1 MKVGITSGSF
11 SYLPL
16 ERRYL
21 RIRELGYDA
30 VDQDLADTKA
40 ACYRDAEAMEEH
52 CRTIRTAVESAG
64 LEIAQVHGPW
74 PTDDT
79 TAENRAKTLVDMR
92 LAVYGCHCLGAP
104 YLIIHPQMPYGWGR
118 EEDADFALSL
128 TVELMKNLM
137 PDCEKYGVTLCLEN
151 MPMTA
156 HRISTMDRIA
166 EAVAMVGHPNAA
178 ICLDTGHTNVFGHDL
193 SDAVRSAGNRLRTLH
208 VHDNDGK
215 SDRHQLPY
223 LGTANWENFTRA
235 LAEAEFDGVMS
246 LETSGAVSRNM
257 PADVRDAAE
266 KLTYTVGRYLADA
279 AEGKNR

>member
-1 MKVGITSGSF
+1 MKTGNTSGAF
-11 SYLPL
+11 SYLPID
-16 ERRYL
+16 RMYVRM
-21 RIRELGYDA
+21 RELGYNA
-30 VDQDLADTKA
+30 VDQDLADTNA
-40 ACYRDAEAMEEH
+40 PCYRDAASMEAH
-52 CRTIRTAVESAG
+52 CKVIRAAAEDAG
-64 LEIAQVHGPW
+64 IEISQVHGPW

-79 TAENRAKTLVDMR
+79 TAENRAKTLENMR

-166 EAVAMVGHPNAA
+166 EAVEMVGHPNAA
-178 ICLDTGHTNVFGHDL
+178 ICFDTGHTNVYGHDL
-193 SDAVRSAGNRLRTLH
+193 GDAVRTAGKYLRTLH

-215 SDRHQLPY
+215 ADRHQLPW
-223 LGTANWENFTRA
+223 LGSADWNSFTAA
-235 LAEAEFDGVMS
+235 LAETGFDGVMS
-246 LETSGAVSRNM
+246 LETRGPVSKNM
-257 PADVRDAAE
+257 PDTVRDAAE
-266 KLTYTVGRYLADA
+266 KLTYLSAKALADA
-279 AEGKNR
+279 VENSR

>member
-1 MKVGITSGSF
+1 MKTGNTSGAF
-11 SYLPL
+11 SYLPID
-16 ERRYL
+16 RMYVRM
-21 RIRELGYDA
+21 RELGYDA
-30 VDQDLADTKA
+30 VDQDLADTNA
-40 ACYRDAEAMEEH
+40 PCYRDAASMEAH
-52 CRTIRTAVESAG
+52 CKVIRTAAEAAG
-64 LEIAQVHGPW
+64 IEISQVHGPW

-79 TAENRAKTLVDMR
+79 TAENRAKTLENMR

-166 EAVAMVGHPNAA
+166 EAVEMVGHPNAA
-178 ICLDTGHTNVFGHDL
+178 ICFDTGHTNVYGHDL
-193 SDAVRSAGNRLRTLH
+193 GDAVRTAGKYLRTLH

-215 SDRHQLPY
+215 ADRHQLPW
-223 LGTANWENFTRA
+223 LGTADWNSFTAA
-235 LAEAEFDGVMS
+235 LAETGFDGVMS
-246 LETSGAVSRNM
+246 LETRGPVSKEM
-257 PADVRDAAE
+257 PDAVRDAAE
-266 KLTYTVGRYLADA
+266 KLTYAAAKALADA
-279 AEGKNR
+279 VENSR

>member
-1 MKVGITSGSF
+1 MKLGINSGSF

-16 ERRYL
+16 DRMYR

-40 ACYRDAEAMEEH
+40 PYYRDAAAMKEY
-52 CRTIRTAVESAG
+52 CQTVRAAAESAG
-64 LEIAQVHGPW
+64 LEISQVHGPW

-79 TAENRAKTLVDMR
+79 TPENRAETLENMR
-92 LAVYGCHCLGAP
+92 LAVYGCHCLGSQ

-128 TVELMKNLM
+128 TVELMTRLM
-137 PDCEKYGVTLCLEN
+137 PACEQYGVTLCLEN

-166 EAVAMVGHPNAA
+166 EAVAMVNHPNAG

-193 SDAVRSAGNRLRTLH
+193 GDAVRTAGTFLRTLH
-208 VHDNDGK
+208 VHDNDGRA
-215 SDRHQLPY
+215 DRHQLPY
-223 LGTANWENFTRA
+223 LGTANWTSFTAA
-235 LAEAEFDGVMS
+235 LAETGFDGVMS
-246 LETSGAVSRNM
+246 LETAGTVSRTM
-257 PADVRDAAE
+257 PAAVRDAAE
-266 KLTYTVGRYLADA
+266 VLTYRTASALADA
-279 AEGKNR
+279 VENYK